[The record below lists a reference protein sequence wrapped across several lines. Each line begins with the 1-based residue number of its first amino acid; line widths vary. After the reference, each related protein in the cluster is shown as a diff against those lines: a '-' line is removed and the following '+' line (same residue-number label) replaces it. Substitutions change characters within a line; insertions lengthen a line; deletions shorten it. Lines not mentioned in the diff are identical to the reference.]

1 MEESDTFEKRK
12 EEKPWII
19 FMELRQELSAGT
31 GQNGFLEVNSKNSS
45 YRSKSKSIQATL
57 TMTKVIIDAGT
68 ACNRKPQDG
77 MVVYLVKYDINQ
89 FYQW

>member
-31 GQNGFLEVNSKNSS
+31 GQNGFLEVNSKNIKQRMLLSH
-45 YRSKSKSIQATL
+45 
-57 TMTKVIIDAGT
+57 
-68 ACNRKPQDG
+68 
-77 MVVYLVKYDINQ
+77 
-89 FYQW
+89 